1 MKKFSLRTFG
11 NNHQKLGEK
20 WKTEEEEEEEKNKD
34 C

>member
-11 NNHQKLGEK
+11 NDHQKLRKK
-20 WKTEEEEEEEKNKD
+20 WKTEEEEEEKNKD